1 MKVGSRGIDISN
13 REKVFFPDSGLT
25 KGDLIDYYEAV
36 AEQFVS
42 HSDDYGVTIQRFPNG
57 IGEDGFYSKNTPDYF
72 PEWIERINFPRRKG
86 GSFDAPVIGSKAALV
101 YLADQAMIT
110 AHLYLSRKDD
120 LEKPDRMIFDLDPP
134 EATKDYS
141 KARKAAID
149 LRDILADLD
158 LKAFV
163 KTTGSNGYHLI
174 VPIRRG
180 PSFDEVR
187 EFARGVCE
195 GLIGREPKSYT
206 LEQRKEKRG
215 NKIFLDTLR
224 NSYGNTAVAPYSVR
238 ARKGAP
244 VATPVEWDEIEGGV
258 DPRDWTIEN
267 VPQRLEQRAD
277 PWKGMMRHA
286 RSLETREP
294 E

>member
-1 MKVGSRGIDISN
+1 MRIGRRSIDISN
-13 REKVFFPDSGLT
+13 RDKVFFPDDGIT

-42 HSDDYGVTIQRFPNG
+42 HSADYGVTIQRFPDG

-72 PEWIERINFPRRKG
+72 PEWIKRVSFPRRKG

-134 EATKDYS
+134 EGTKDYS

-149 LRDILADLD
+149 LRDILAELD

-180 PSFDEVR
+180 PSFDDVR
-187 EFARGVCE
+187 GFARKVSESLIE
-195 GLIGREPKSYT
+195 GDPGSYT
-206 LEQRKEKRG
+206 LEQRKDKRG
-215 NKIFLDTLR
+215 KKIFLDTLR

-244 VATPVEWDEIEGGV
+244 VATPVEWDEIEDGV
-258 DPRDWTIEN
+258 DPREWTIEN
-267 VPQRLEQRAD
+267 VPRRLAQRGD

-286 RSLETREP
+286 RSLESRKVM
-294 E
+294 